1 VPLEQIADVMGHDGT
16 RMTAGV
22 YRHAV
27 TPTARGASE
36 AMERLFP
43 PS

>member
-1 VPLEQIADVMGHDGT
+1 MPLEQIADVMGHDGT